1 MNQTRQKAMHVAANM
16 HFLWFETKE
25 ALSHPLG
32 LFILLLSFDVSESLR
47 TKLSLLDCVG
57 GCY

>member
-1 MNQTRQKAMHVAANM
+1 MSQRRQITMHVTAK
-16 HFLWFETKE
+16 FETKGP
-25 ALSHPLG
+25 LSHPLC

-47 TKLSLLDCVG
+47 IKLSLLDCVG

>member
-1 MNQTRQKAMHVAANM
+1 MYVAAK
-16 HFLWFETKE
+16 FETKGL
-25 ALSHPLG
+25 LSHPLG

>member
-1 MNQTRQKAMHVAANM
+1 MNHARQKAMYVAAK
-16 HFLWFETKE
+16 FETKGPFP
-25 ALSHPLG
+25 HPLC

-57 GCY
+57 GHY